1 MASEAKTAMSKSD
14 EWEAPPKPKTDSS
27 DWEAPPGPS
36 SSAKVSAVE
45 RMLELGRTRGM
56 DPRMLDLLEA
66 AKLSMA
72 KTGTA
77 MGQLVTEPFGSDYY
91 RKAGQAIESDLQ
103 QIRERSP
110 FQAGTGEV
118 AGTIASMPVPGIKAA
133 TGMKGLLQAAGLGGV
148 MSAASEPVL
157 EGDLASGKA
166 EQAIKGGALGAAF
179 QKGAQMLDPAL
190 DRLRTLMDLGVD
202 VEGLRKKGTLGQLLG
217 GPLETFEKFLERISF
232 SQLGSRQKA
241 GAEELGKAVE
251 RANLESQMSFSTPII
266 NEALSPLKREVPA
279 GLRGYDAIQ
288 SAERIISNGYTDAL
302 NRIKAVT
309 LQPQHEKAL
318 IDILDKA
325 QQDFGLAAPNLF
337 AQFKQDLTKLVS
349 AFDQNNRLN
358 AQVWNKDR
366 EKLGSQAFSLRGSD
380 DPYNRE
386 AGKAYR
392 EVQKVWMNMADDAD
406 PTGKIRAANQAYS
419 AMQPLYRAAGYVNA
433 AKAREGAFTP
443 QELLTATAAENR
455 SKFRRG
461 RAPFQQEAMAGA
473 ERLKQ
478 LSEQRGNIL
487 GQVTQ
492 ASDPSLA
499 GKLIPPV
506 AGLGS
511 LVTGNVSPTMAAVG
525 AAPSLISMGYASTP
539 MQAALKAMFAKQR
552 PGLQQGALRPAAYG
566 AAATENSQGGL
577 P

>member
-1 MASEAKTAMSKSD
+1 M
-14 EWEAPPKPKTDSS
+14 
-27 DWEAPPGPS
+27 
-36 SSAKVSAVE
+36 SAVE
-45 RMLELGRTRGM
+45 EALMLGSQTGIDPGTRDAM
-56 DPRMLDLLEA
+56 KALM
-66 AKLSMA
+66 LSMA

-91 RKAGQAIESDLQ
+91 RKAGQALESDLRGL
-103 QIRERSP
+103 RERSP
-110 FQAGTGEV
+110 MATGLGEV
-118 AGTIASMPVPGIKAA
+118 TGTVASMPLPGMQAA
-133 TGMKGLLQAAGLGGV
+133 TGAKGLLQAAGLGGL

-157 EGDLASGKA
+157 EGDLATGKA
-166 EQAIKGGALGAAF
+166 EQALKGGLFGAAF

-190 DRLRTLMDLGVD
+190 DRLRALTNLGVD

-217 GPLETFEKFLERISF
+217 GPVETFEKFLERVSF
-232 SQLGSRQKA
+232 SQLGRRQQEGAKA
-241 GAEELGKAVE
+241 LKEAVDA
-251 RANLESQMSFSTPII
+251 ANLESQMSFSTPII

-325 QQDFGLAAPNLF
+325 QQDFGLIAPDLF
-337 AQFKQDLTKLVS
+337 AKFKQDLTKLVS

-366 EKLGSQAFSLRGSD
+366 EELGSQAFKFRGSD
-380 DPYNRE
+380 NPFIRD

-455 SKFRRG
+455 KKFQRG
-461 RAPFQQEAMAGA
+461 RAPFQQEAIAGA
-473 ERLKQ
+473 EQLKQ
-478 LSEQRGNIL
+478 QAEQRANIL
-487 GQVTQ
+487 GQVSQ
-492 ASDPSLA
+492 SSDQTLA
-499 GKLIPPV
+499 GKMIPPV
-506 AGLGS
+506 AGVGS
-511 LVTGNVSPTMAAVG
+511 IMTGNVSPTIAAAG
-525 AAPSLISMGYASTP
+525 AAPSLLATGYATTP
-539 MQAALKAMFAKQR
+539 VQAALKAMFAKRR
-552 PGLQQGALRPAAYG
+552 PGLQQGALPVAGYG
-566 AAATENSQGGL
+566 AAAMQNNQGAI

>member
-1 MASEAKTAMSKSD
+1 MSKAG
-14 EWEAPPKPKTDSS
+14 EWEAPPEPKGGKETE
-27 DWEAPPGPS
+27 WEAPPAP
-36 SSAKVSAVE
+36 KKKMSAVE
-45 RMLELGRTRGM
+45 EALMLGSQTGIDPGTRDAM
-56 DPRMLDLLEA
+56 KALM
-66 AKLSMA
+66 LSMA
-72 KTGTA
+72 KTGTS

-91 RKAGQAIESDLQ
+91 RKAGQALESDLRGL
-103 QIRERSP
+103 RERRP
-110 FQAGTGEV
+110 MATGLGEV
-118 AGTIASMPVPGIKAA
+118 AGTVASMPLPGMQAA
-133 TGMKGLLQAAGLGGV
+133 TVAKGLLQAAGLGGL

-157 EGDLASGKA
+157 EGDLATGKA
-166 EQAIKGGALGAAF
+166 EQALKGGLFGAAF

-251 RANLESQMSFSTPII
+251 RANLESQMSFSTPLI
-266 NEALSPLKREVPA
+266 NKALAPLKQEIPTE
-279 GLRGYDAIQ
+279 LRGYEAIQ
-288 SAERIISNGYTDAL
+288 SAEKIISDGYADAL

-318 IDILDKA
+318 INILDKA
-325 QQDFGLAAPNLF
+325 RQDFGLVAPDLF
-337 AQFKQDLTKLVS
+337 AKFKQDLTKLVS

-366 EKLGSQAFSLRGSD
+366 EELGSQAFKFRGSD
-380 DPYNRE
+380 NPFIRD

-455 SKFRRG
+455 RKFQRG
-461 RAPFQQEAMAGA
+461 RAPFQQEAIAGA
-473 ERLKQ
+473 EQLKQ
-478 LSEQRGNIL
+478 QAEQRANIL
-487 GQVTQ
+487 GQVSQ
-492 ASDPSLA
+492 SSDQTLA
-499 GKLIPPV
+499 GKMIPPV
-506 AGLGS
+506 AGVGS
-511 LVTGNVSPTMAAVG
+511 IMAGNVSPTIAAAG
-525 AAPSLISMGYASTP
+525 AAPSLLASGYATTP
-539 MQAALKAMFAKQR
+539 VQATLKAMFAKRR
-552 PGLQQGALRPAAYG
+552 PGLQQGALPVAGYG
-566 AAATENSQGGL
+566 AAAIQNNQAAI